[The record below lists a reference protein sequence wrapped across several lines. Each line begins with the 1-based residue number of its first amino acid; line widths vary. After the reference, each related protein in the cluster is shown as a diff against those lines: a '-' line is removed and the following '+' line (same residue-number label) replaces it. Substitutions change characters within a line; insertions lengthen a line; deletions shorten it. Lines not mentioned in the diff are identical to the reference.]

1 MKAHEY
7 NDQSILSIGPFTVT
21 FVKTK
26 HPVPCYGMRIE
37 ADGKSLFYTADSAF
51 LESFVPFGRNVDLL
65 LCECNFYGNMDA
77 SDAGHMTSLDA
88 GKLAHEANVKKLIL
102 THLPHFGELDQLV
115 TEAKSIYKGK
125 VELARKDMEIIYLGG
140 ENMLFIDNKGITD
153 PRINLAIEEY
163 ALKNLDINES
173 YLLFYINQPSIII
186 GKNQNT
192 IEEINTDYVEKQGLH
207 VVRRLS
213 GGGAV
218 YHDLGNLNFSFITKD
233 DGESF
238 HNFKKFT
245 EPVVTALHKLGV
257 KAELSGRNDIIAE
270 GRKISGN
277 AQFSTKGRM
286 FSHGTLLFDSEM
298 ENVVSALNVKKDK
311 IESKG
316 IKSIRSRVA
325 NISEFLSKKMT
336 IEEFRSTL
344 LDFIFDDNNVEEY
357 ILTEEDWKKIHELSK
372 ERYQNWDWNYGKS
385 PKFNLQHSNR
395 FPIGQIDVRLEV
407 NKGIIENCKI
417 YGDFFGVGN
426 IEEIEEKLTG
436 TRYERKEI
444 AQSLE
449 GVDIPHYFGNITR
462 EEFLDLVY

>member
-1 MKAHEY
+1 
-7 NDQSILSIGPFTVT
+7 
-21 FVKTK
+21 
-26 HPVPCYGMRIE
+26 
-37 ADGKSLFYTADSAF
+37 
-51 LESFVPFGRNVDLL
+51 
-65 LCECNFYGNMDA
+65 
-77 SDAGHMTSLDA
+77 
-88 GKLAHEANVKKLIL
+88 
-102 THLPHFGELDQLV
+102 
-115 TEAKSIYKGK
+115 
-125 VELARKDMEIIYLGG
+125 
-140 ENMLFIDNKGITD
+140 MLFIDNKGITD

-173 YLLFYINQPSIII
+173 YLLFYINEPSIII

-218 YHDLGNLNFSFITKD
+218 YHDIGNLNFSFITKD

-298 ENVVSALNVKKDK
+298 ENVVSALRVKKDK

-325 NISEFLSKKMT
+325 NISEFLSEKMT

-344 LDFIFDDNNVEEY
+344 LDYIFDGSDVEEY
-357 ILTEEDWKKIHELSK
+357 VLTEDDWKNIHELSK

-385 PKFNLQHSNR
+385 PKFNLQHSHR
-395 FPIGQIDVRLEV
+395 FPVGSIDVRLEV
-407 NKGIIENCKI
+407 NKGKIDNCKI
-417 YGDFFGVGN
+417 FGDFFGVGN
-426 IEEIEEKLTG
+426 VEDIEEKLTG
-436 TRYERKEI
+436 TRYERKDI
-444 AQSLE
+444 AGALE
-449 GVDIPHYFGNITR
+449 GVDIQHYFGNVTKD
-462 EEFLDLVY
+462 EFVDLVY

>member
-1 MKAHEY
+1 
-7 NDQSILSIGPFTVT
+7 
-21 FVKTK
+21 
-26 HPVPCYGMRIE
+26 
-37 ADGKSLFYTADSAF
+37 
-51 LESFVPFGRNVDLL
+51 
-65 LCECNFYGNMDA
+65 
-77 SDAGHMTSLDA
+77 
-88 GKLAHEANVKKLIL
+88 
-102 THLPHFGELDQLV
+102 
-115 TEAKSIYKGK
+115 
-125 VELARKDMEIIYLGG
+125 
-140 ENMLFIDNKGITD
+140 MLFIDNKGITD

-173 YLLFYINQPSIII
+173 YLLFYINEPSIII

-298 ENVVSALNVKKDK
+298 ENVVSALRVKKDK

-325 NISEFLSKKMT
+325 NISEFLSEKMT
-336 IEEFRSTL
+336 IEHFRSTL
-344 LDFIFDDNNVEEY
+344 LDYIFDGSDVEEY
-357 ILTEEDWKKIHELSK
+357 VLTEEDWKNIHELSK

-385 PKFNLQHSNR
+385 PKFNLQHSHR
-395 FPIGQIDVRLEV
+395 FPVGSIDVRLEV
-407 NKGIIENCKI
+407 NKGKIDNCKI
-417 YGDFFGVGN
+417 FGDFFGVGN
-426 IEEIEEKLTG
+426 VEDIEEKLTG
-436 TRYERKEI
+436 TRYERKDI
-444 AQSLE
+444 AGALE
-449 GVDIPHYFGNITR
+449 GVDIQHYFGNVTKD
-462 EEFLDLVY
+462 EFVGLVY